1 VQKALGHREMRVRR
15 EAVQALGAI
24 GGAKA
29 FHLLIKALQDVD
41 VRIRCAAALNLGKVG
56 RKNSL
61 PYLLEVIQA
70 KEFTRKEAAE
80 KKAFFDAIGL
90 AGSNDPIPLL
100 RKLLLKKAWFR
111 RKKMDELRQ
120 GAASALALIAS
131 REAKEVLERGQ
142 ESRNAR
148 IRKTCQ
154 QALRRQVPKEQRF

>member
-1 VQKALGHREMRVRR
+1 
-15 EAVQALGAI
+15 
-24 GGAKA
+24 
-29 FHLLIKALQDVD
+29 LQDVD

-100 RKLLLKKAWFR
+100 RKLLMKKAWFR
-111 RKKMDELRQ
+111 RKRMDELRQ

-148 IRKTCQ
+148 IRQACQ